1 MRLDTMQECLMTLT
15 WLIEG
20 GQIVLTAEAK
30 NAPMLVVLWTTLSIT
45 TSGLTAAMRI
55 SIKDIMGA

>member
-1 MRLDTMQECLMTLT
+1 MTLT